1 MKEGFRDFLWNF
13 KEKLTKN
20 KNLLISL
27 GVILLV
33 VVISGAV
40 WLGANVFSGK
50 LNDWDAN
57 KNINNSLSEN
67 ENTNESAVNLVP
79 RKIDGVLVPEE
90 EANLFPVAVI
100 VENLTVAR
108 PQAGLDKAQIVFEAL
123 AEGGITRFL
132 AVYARGQ
139 TAEVPQIGPVR
150 SARPYYVDWAE
161 ELGAMFV
168 HIGGSP
174 QALKEIDKRKIF
186 DLNQFFNSKYFWTD
200 KTLKKAVE
208 HTKFT
213 SLDKMVFALR
223 DKNKLDAVPSYDVW
237 KFKSDKNISDRPET
251 NKPIEIDFSSYN
263 YKVEYRYDWEKN
275 DYARHQAGQPHL
287 MKSGDAIRAKNVL
300 VAYTKTTLADKE
312 RLAMETVG
320 EGEALIFRDGEAIKG
335 KWKKLSAK
343 DRLKFYDSEGME
355 VKLNA
360 GTSWV
365 EIVPTDRVVKYE

>member
-1 MKEGFRDFLWNF
+1 MKEGFRDFLWKL
-13 KEKLTKN
+13 KEGLAKN
-20 KNLLISL
+20 KSVLISL
-27 GVILLV
+27 GVLLLV
-33 VVISGAV
+33 IAVGGAV
-40 WLGANVFSGK
+40 WLGASVFSGK
-50 LNDWDAN
+50 LNDWDSN
-57 KNINNSLSEN
+57 KNTNDSVSNN
-67 ENTNESAVNLVP
+67 ENANETVVNLVP
-79 RKIDGVLVPEE
+79 RRIDGVLVPEDE
-90 EANLFPVAVI
+90 SNFYPTAVI
-100 VENLTVAR
+100 VENLTAAR
-108 PQAGLDKAQIVFEAL
+108 PQSGLDKAQIVYEAL

-150 SARPYYVDWAE
+150 SARPYYIDWVE

-174 QALKEIDKRKIF
+174 AALKEIDKRDIF
-186 DLNQFFNSKYFWTD
+186 DLNQFFNSQYFWTD
-200 KTLKKAVE
+200 KSLKTAVE

-213 SLDKMVFALR
+213 SLDKLIFALR
-223 DKNKLDAVPSYDVW
+223 DKKKLDVKPVYDTW
-237 KFKSDKNISDRPET
+237 QFKSDAVLDERPSDV
-251 NKPIEIDFSSYN
+251 KPITIDFSSYN
-263 YKVEYRYDWEKN
+263 YKVEYKYDREAN
-275 DYARHQAGQPHL
+275 DYARFQAGQPHL
-287 MKSGDAIRAKNVL
+287 MKSGDAIRAKNIL

>member
-1 MKEGFRDFLWNF
+1 MKESIRNFLWSI
-13 KEKLTKN
+13 KEGLTKN
-20 KNLLISL
+20 KSVLISL
-27 GVILLV
+27 GVLLLV
-33 VVISGAV
+33 IAIGGAV
-40 WLGANVFSGK
+40 WLGASVFSGK

-57 KNINNSLSEN
+57 KNTNSSALEN
-67 ENTNESAVNLVP
+67 ENTNEAAVNLVP
-79 RKIDGVLVPEE
+79 RRIDGVLVQEDE
-90 EANLFPVAVI
+90 LNLYPTAII
-100 VENLTVAR
+100 VENLTAAR
-108 PQAGLDKAQIVFEAL
+108 PQYGLDKAQLVYEAL

-132 AVYARGQ
+132 AIYACGH
-139 TAEVPQIGPVR
+139 TTEVPQIGPVR
-150 SARPYYVDWAE
+150 SARPYYIDWVE

-174 QALKEIDKRKIF
+174 QALTEINKRGIF
-186 DLNQFFNSKYFWTD
+186 DLNQFFNSQYFWTD
-200 KTLKKAVE
+200 KSLKTAIE

-213 SLDKMVFALR
+213 SLDKLAFALR
-223 DKNKLDAVPSYDVW
+223 DKKKLDVKPVYDIW
-237 KFKSDKNISDRPET
+237 QFKSDKAQDSRPSDV
-251 NKPIEIDFSSYN
+251 KPVTIDFSSFN
-263 YKVEYRYDWEKN
+263 YKVEYKYDREAN
-275 DYARHQAGQPHL
+275 DYARFQAGQPHL

-343 DRLKFYDSEGME
+343 DRLKFYDSEGLE